1 MTPSLADA
9 RGLQALL
16 LDRNGAVGTQPT
28 EEEWENLAA
37 LAGWPVGQHHAF
49 QQAFWSRREAYDA
62 GAITAHARV
71 LARTAARRPLRTAPH
86 GSELL
91 TALRRTDT
99 AMWTNTDPNV
109 LAVLHAA
116 HATGLPIIL
125 VSNAPHP
132 VADALEDT
140 AWCRTLVTRTVF
152 SARLGA
158 SKPHRRMYEAGLA
171 AAGWP
176 RPDKTIFIDDR
187 ADSCL
192 AASGL
197 GMRTLHYTGDPSAL
211 ARHLPQATPTTIP

>member
-1 MTPSLADA
+1 MTPSLTDA

-16 LDRNGAVGTQPT
+16 LDYNGVVGTQPT

-49 QQAFWSRREAYDA
+49 QQAFWRRREAYDA
-62 GAITAHARV
+62 GAITTHAFWHG
-71 LARTAARRPLRTAPH
+71 LLRGGRSAPQ
-86 GSELL
+86 GSQLL

-158 SKPHRRMYEAGLA
+158 NKPHRRMYEAGLA

-187 ADSCL
+187 ADNCL

-211 ARHLPQATPTTIP
+211 ARHLPQATPAAIR